1 MNSKTIIP
9 PPPFKEMDKKLS
21 TCLIDGKEFKSTDVI
36 SKKYKQVFIYESPML
51 LSELSPRARGDIL
64 QTNMHVQRNF

>member
-1 MNSKTIIP
+1 MDSKTITP
-9 PPPFKEMDKKLS
+9 PPPLKKWQEIVYVPNRWL
-21 TCLIDGKEFKSTDVI
+21 GVKSTDVI

-51 LSELSPRARGDIL
+51 LSELSPRARGNIL